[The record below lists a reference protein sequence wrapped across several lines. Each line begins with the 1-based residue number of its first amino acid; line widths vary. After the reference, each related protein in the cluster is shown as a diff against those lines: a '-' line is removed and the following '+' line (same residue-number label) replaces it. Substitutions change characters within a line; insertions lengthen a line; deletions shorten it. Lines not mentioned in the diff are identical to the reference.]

1 MASDVLQPPSA
12 SQYSYQV
19 IKTFSA
25 GDEIKQL
32 LSLRTQRAPVVRRIV
47 DYHSSALKH
56 IKVSL
61 KKKSILVIYNM
72 FFLRM

>member
-1 MASDVLQPPSA
+1 MAGEILQQPSA

-19 IKTFSA
+19 VKTFSA

-32 LSLRTQRAPVVRRIV
+32 LRSQRAPVVRRIV

-56 IKVSL
+56 LKVSESL
-61 KKKSILVIYNM
+61 E
-72 FFLRM
+72 

>member
-1 MASDVLQPPSA
+1 MAADVLHP

-32 LSLRTQRAPVVRRIV
+32 LRSQRAPVARRIV
-47 DYHSSALKH
+47 DYHSSAFRH
-56 IKVSL
+56 IKVRGFRL
-61 KKKSILVIYNM
+61 KITTYLLQ
-72 FFLRM
+72 FFPAYVG